1 MLTSTPQFNIA
12 QSTPI
17 RAAAPKVIDEDEV
30 VPEADVML
38 EDAEESFLQEAI
50 QNELDNVETEPNAS
64 ENENHDHYKSVSYG
78 NITDEII
85 AVSEPK
91 CIATIKQLKVLLGD
105 KCRP

>member
-1 MLTSTPQFNIA
+1 M
-12 QSTPI
+12 
-17 RAAAPKVIDEDEV
+17 
-30 VPEADVML
+30 PEGDFVL

-50 QNELDNVETEPNAS
+50 ENDHEDNIENELNLAGQQ
-64 ENENHDHYKSVSYG
+64 NENHDHFRPVSYG

-105 KCRP
+105 KCRVKD